1 MTLFHFCCETSENHI
16 PGSYL
21 ESFVKDQEPWDMNM
35 EEKIEVAGKKKEEG
49 NAPFKADEYAKASKR
64 YEKGC
69 RPYMCEASYRHS
81 NCLDQFH
88 KSLSKSPSTVL
99 LQEEMPPSDTQS
111 SPMATS
117 EAMGRISASWD
128 EYYAWGLHQIAKVVS
143 FLNEDCKRIHG
154 NVCLTNVLSLKI

>member
-1 MTLFHFCCETSENHI
+1 
-16 PGSYL
+16 
-21 ESFVKDQEPWDMNM
+21 MNM

-49 NAPFKADEYAKASKR
+49 NAPFKVDEYAKASKR

-99 LQEEMPPSDTQS
+99 PQEEMPPSDTQS

-117 EAMGRISASWD
+117 EAMGRMLDLRVWKQKTSPKD
-128 EYYAWGLHQIAKVVS
+128 
-143 FLNEDCKRIHG
+143 
-154 NVCLTNVLSLKI
+154 TNKEQNK